1 MSLAC
6 AARWYVGGFS
16 RRSGI
21 EVRLHAGEI
30 VERLPCEVE
39 LALFRVLQEALTK
52 RHANA
57 RSVDV
62 EISVRREERYSNGS
76 GRWQGHSGRGA

>member
-1 MSLAC
+1 MSGDSQDEVASKS
-6 AARWYVGGFS
+6 GFT
-16 RRSGI
+16 
-21 EVRLHAGEI
+21 AGEI

-39 LALFRVLQEALTK
+39 LALFRVLQEAQTK